1 MLGKYLL
8 AAVDAVKSIL
18 QVKKLRDGAVGPT
31 ARRWL
36 WWDVTWL
43 LGRAP
48 LRSRVPHQGTEVQVD
63 DIKRVYSLFLDESRS
78 TQYMKEYQDAF
89 LFNELSECPPPCL
102 PRRGRR
108 EPWPCLLGRADH
120 VAFLLSQ
127 KVKPWTPPELI
138 TLPSHPTPTPRFLL
152 EF

>member
-1 MLGKYLL
+1 M
-8 AAVDAVKSIL
+8 
-18 QVKKLRDGAVGPT
+18 VGPT
-31 ARRWL
+31 ARRWS
-36 WWDVTWL
+36 WQDVTWP
-43 LGRAP
+43 LGGSP

-89 LFNELSECPPPCL
+89 LFNELSEYPHRACPGEGGGSPGPACWAAL
-102 PRRGRR
+102 TT
-108 EPWPCLLGRADH
+108 W
-120 VAFLLSQ
+120 LSFSPQ

-138 TLPSHPTPTPRFLL
+138 TFPPHPHPRFLL